1 MIEHDIKGICERRLN
16 MGRRSLSTW
25 ETERKRE
32 LEKQLR
38 EFSIEA
44 LKNIQKIATRS
55 LDERTRLEANKFLFE
70 KAVGKNYVLYD
81 ELQQASKNDLNIRLI
96 PVGVGEEQQS
106 VEAWNTQEDS
116 EDWGNDIYIP

>member
-1 MIEHDIKGICERRLN
+1 MS
-16 MGRRSLSTW
+16 RRSLSTW
-25 ETERKRE
+25 DMERKRE

-44 LKNIQKIATRS
+44 LQNIVKIATRS

-116 EDWGNDIYIP
+116 EDWGRDIYYPNPLELI

>member
-1 MIEHDIKGICERRLN
+1 MS
-16 MGRRSLSTW
+16 RRSLSTW
-25 ETERKRE
+25 DMEKKRE
-32 LEKQLR
+32 LEKQLS

-44 LKNIQKIATRS
+44 LQNIVKIATRS

-116 EDWGNDIYIP
+116 EDWGKDIYYPNPLELI

>member
-1 MIEHDIKGICERRLN
+1 
-16 MGRRSLSTW
+16 MGNR
-25 ETERKRE
+25 EKE

-44 LKNIQKIATRS
+44 LQNIVKIATRS

-116 EDWGNDIYIP
+116 EEWGKDIYIP

>member
-1 MIEHDIKGICERRLN
+1 
-16 MGRRSLSTW
+16 MG
-25 ETERKRE
+25 E

-44 LKNIQKIATRS
+44 LQNIVKIATRS

>member
-1 MIEHDIKGICERRLN
+1 MS
-16 MGRRSLSTW
+16 RRSLSTW
-25 ETERKRE
+25 DMERKRE

-44 LKNIQKIATRS
+44 LQNIVKIATRS

-96 PVGVGEEQQS
+96 PQQS
-106 VEAWNTQEDS
+106 AWNTQEDS
-116 EDWGNDIYIP
+116 EDWGRDIYYPNPLELI

>member
-1 MIEHDIKGICERRLN
+1 MS
-16 MGRRSLSTW
+16 RRSLSTW
-25 ETERKRE
+25 DIERKRE

-44 LKNIQKIATRS
+44 LQNIVKIATRS

-106 VEAWNTQEDS
+106 AWNTQEDS
-116 EDWGNDIYIP
+116 EDWGRDIYYPNPLELI

>member
-1 MIEHDIKGICERRLN
+1 M
-16 MGRRSLSTW
+16 
-25 ETERKRE
+25 
-32 LEKQLR
+32 
-38 EFSIEA
+38 
-44 LKNIQKIATRS
+44 
-55 LDERTRLEANKFLFE
+55 FE

>member
-1 MIEHDIKGICERRLN
+1 MA
-16 MGRRSLSTW
+16 RRSLTTW

-44 LKNIQKIATRS
+44 LQNIVKIATRS

-106 VEAWNTQEDS
+106 VEAWNAQEQD
-116 EDWGNDIYIP
+116 EDWGMDIYLP